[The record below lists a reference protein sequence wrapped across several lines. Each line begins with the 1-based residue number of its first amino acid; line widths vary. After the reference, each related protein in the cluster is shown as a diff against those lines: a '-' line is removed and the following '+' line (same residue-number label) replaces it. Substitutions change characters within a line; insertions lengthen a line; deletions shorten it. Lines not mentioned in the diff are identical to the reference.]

1 MKETTLTQQ
10 TTSRIPLGERAT
22 PRRPHQGALSPTAPR
37 HATHKPFCVLLW
49 AGALTLS
56 QNLGHNRAI
65 DSPPGA
71 RSMSNT
77 NGLIVYTGPSAIDG
91 RPIVVVL
98 TGLASSSSNEKTGA
112 LVQSWVLRADVEP
125 HAALKTGDDASVC
138 GQCPHRPLIVRMLA
152 KVGVT
157 SSPCYVRVHEAPL
170 SVYRAFQR
178 GSYPR
183 AQSLEQVQQALQ
195 GRQLRIGSYGDP
207 AAAPV
212 ALWQTLASMADGHV
226 GYTHQWQ
233 STDFDR
239 AAWAPL
245 VMASVDS
252 VDEARQAQAMGMR
265 YFRVSIGVDKAPK
278 EVTCPASI
286 EGGRKTTCDACMLCG
301 GTSKNARS
309 IVIADHA
316 AGHAKR
322 VITLRAA

>member
-1 MKETTLTQQ
+1 
-10 TTSRIPLGERAT
+10 
-22 PRRPHQGALSPTAPR
+22 
-37 HATHKPFCVLLW
+37 
-49 AGALTLS
+49 
-56 QNLGHNRAI
+56 
-65 DSPPGA
+65 
-71 RSMSNT
+71 MSNT

-125 HAALKTGDDASVC
+125 HTALKTGDDASVC
-138 GQCPHRPLIVRMLA
+138 GQCPHRPIIAR
-152 KVGVT
+152 VT
-157 SSPCYVRVHEAPL
+157 GDAPCYVRVHEAPL
-170 SVYRAFQR
+170 SIYRAFVR

-183 AQSLEQVQQALQ
+183 ATSMAQVQQALQ
-195 GRQLRIGSYGDP
+195 GRRLRIGSYGDP

-212 ALWQTLASMADGHV
+212 ALWQTLASMSAGHV

-233 STDFDR
+233 SVGFDA

-245 VMASVDS
+245 VMASADS
-252 VDEARQAQAMGMR
+252 ADEARQAQSLGMR
-265 YFRVSIGVDKAPK
+265 YFRVSIGVDKAPL

-286 EGGRKTTCDACMLCG
+286 EGGRKTQCSDCMLCG